1 MWTEGERIDVS
12 PIDGIMKND
21 GTFSGESARLGL
33 LLTDELLG
41 LSAESSAAAE
51 VRPDLSVP

>member
-1 MWTEGERIDVS
+1 
-12 PIDGIMKND
+12 MKND